1 MIDMVVLLAMFHE
14 EDGSSTRRNEDVKGA
29 KGGVV

>member
-1 MIDMVVLLAMFHE
+1 MAVFSSMFHE